1 MHSKCIPLSPV
12 VLRFGGDTKRSSVC
26 RERKRSKRCPRFA
39 AFAAFAAS
47 EDEDDE
53 KETQKSAGETVLVV
67 TGCLGFI
74 GSNLVSH
81 LLERGNDDDK
91 DDNDNEFVTIIGID
105 VLDVEKG
112 PYKKED
118 KRANLNRLMQIGKR
132 RFVFIDRVISLGIEL
147 SMIEREL
154 RKRNKKKD
162 EDFDDDFDAEDDSN
176 VFKTIDG
183 IIHCAAY
190 SGVKD
195 TLEDP
200 MLAFRANVETTAIM
214 IELAKRARA
223 NFVFLSSGATY
234 GDNFERRKPSRED
247 EGIMGDDGKSM
258 PQSPYA
264 LSKIAAEA
272 VVRSYA
278 RAFTEIERRIT
289 ITRIFT
295 CFGNYG
301 RSDMAITR
309 FMQTL
314 LDEENREKKL
324 TMFGDG
330 DESWRDYCHV
340 ADVCSGIEK
349 ALWRENGSTCE
360 TVNVS
365 RGEAVSLRR
374 LVSSVQKAASEE
386 LKASSPSSSEPD
398 DDIKI
403 IVEPRRPGDV
413 GGTFAD
419 VTKAKDLLDFE
430 AKISLEEGV
439 ASVAKWYNSDEYK
452 KHYFKR

>member
-1 MHSKCIPLSPV
+1 MTNFSPKMHSKCIPLSPG
-12 VLRFGGDTKRSSVC
+12 VLRFGGDTQRSSAC
-26 RERKRSKRCPRFA
+26 GERKRRERCPRFS
-39 AFAAFAAS
+39 AFAFAAS
-47 EDEDDE
+47 EDE
-53 KETQKSAGETVLVV
+53 KETRQRNFGETVVVV

-81 LLERGNDDDK
+81 LLERRTNNDDD
-91 DDNDNEFVTIIGID
+91 DENELVTIIGID

-118 KRANLNRLMQIGKR
+118 KRANLNRLMHIGKR
-132 RFVFIDRVISLGIEL
+132 RFVFIDRDISLGIEL

-154 RKRNKKKD
+154 RKMKKTKD
-162 EDFDDDFDAEDDSN
+162 NDFDAEDDSN
-176 VFKTIDG
+176 VVKTIDG

-200 MLAFRANVETTAIM
+200 FLAFRANVETTAIM
-214 IELAKRARA
+214 IELAKRSEA

-234 GDNFERRKPSRED
+234 GDNFERKKPSRED

-278 RAFTEIERRIT
+278 RAFTEIERKIT

-301 RSDMAITR
+301 RPDMAITR

-314 LDEENREKKL
+314 LDDENREKKL

-340 ADVCSGIEK
+340 SDVCSGIKK
-349 ALWRENGSTCE
+349 ALWRANGSTCE

-365 RGEAVSLRR
+365 RGEAVTLRR

-386 LKASSPSSSEPD
+386 LKASSKTSSESD

-439 ASVAKWYNSDEYK
+439 ASVANWYNSDEYK
-452 KHYFKR
+452 KHFKR